1 MEDQRDWYE
10 TVKGMTIAERNHFLS
25 NLGRALRDDG
35 AVYGSYESFTQKV
48 HALGYRG
55 VLELGH
61 KCLKEI
67 EHDSAVAGVDTDS
80 LAIIAKHINLCETL
94 LDAFIKRANEKN
106 TLHHGETYHNQH
118 QR

>member
-10 TVKGMTIAERNHFLS
+10 TIKGMTIAERNHFLS

-35 AVYGSYESFTQKV
+35 AVYGSYESFSQKV

-55 VLELGH
+55 VLELGY
-61 KCLKEI
+61 KCLKEV
-67 EHDSAVAGVDTDS
+67 EHDSAAAGVDTDS

-106 TLHHGETYHNQH
+106 TLGIADKMKSV
-118 QR
+118 RLA